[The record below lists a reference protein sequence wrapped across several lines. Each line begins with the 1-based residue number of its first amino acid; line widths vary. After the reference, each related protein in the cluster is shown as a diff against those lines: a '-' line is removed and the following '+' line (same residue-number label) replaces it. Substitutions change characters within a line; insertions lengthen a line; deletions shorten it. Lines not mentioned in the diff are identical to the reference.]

1 MFTAALFTIARTWKQ
16 LKFPSTEECI
26 KKIRYIYTKEYYSAN
41 TKGQNNAI
49 AATWMYPETAILSEV
64 SETQKD
70 KYDIAY
76 MWNLKKKR

>member
-1 MFTAALFTIARTWKQ
+1 MVTAALFTIARTWKQ

-41 TKGQNNAI
+41 TNGQNNAI
-49 AATWMYPETAILSEV
+49 AAPWMYPETAILSEV